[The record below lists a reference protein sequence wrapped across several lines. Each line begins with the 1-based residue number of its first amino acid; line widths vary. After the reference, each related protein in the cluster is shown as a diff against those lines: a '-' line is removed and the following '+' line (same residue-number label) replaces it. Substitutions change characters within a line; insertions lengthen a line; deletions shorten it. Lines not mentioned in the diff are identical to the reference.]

1 MHTTK
6 LIASAITVAL
16 LAGAVHAAENADGG
30 QPTSTPTHTV
40 PGKPTDRLTIKR
52 KSSPPFAPPIEDE
65 KNTSTKTTQTGL
77 PPRDKDKPFVTNPGQ
92 RPDPEPPCPA
102 GWQWVPKLNTCTKP
116 EEAPH
121 DLPKNDPETGSDAGG
136 TLPHPW
142 DPIPPH
148 PRPKPVQGS
157 NPVPVGPHMPRDPGD
172 GSGVGPNPGGN
183 PVEPA
188 LPNGPKPIKLDK
200 PIVAPLKLPPPKPV
214 DCRFVKPVPTC

>member
-1 MHTTK
+1 MKMQPK

-16 LAGAVHAAENADGG
+16 LAGAVHAAENAGGG

-40 PGKPTDRLTIKR
+40 PVKPTDQLTIKT
-52 KSSPPFAPPIEDE
+52 KSSPPYAPPIEDE
-65 KNTSTKTTQTGL
+65 
-77 PPRDKDKPFVTNPGQ
+77 RKPKPNNPGNGCS
-92 RPDPEPPCPA
+92 PSDPTCKPCPK
-102 GWQWVPKLNTCTKP
+102 GWQWVPKLKTCTKP
-116 EEAPH
+116 TEIRH
-121 DLPKNDPETGSDAGG
+121 DLPKNDSETGSGAGG

-148 PRPKPVQGS
+148 PRPKPVRGS
-157 NPVPVGPHMPRDPGD
+157 DPVPVGPHMPRDPGD

-200 PIVAPLKLPPPKPV
+200 ATVAPHKLPPPRED
-214 DCRFVKPVPTC
+214 DCRRYNPPTC